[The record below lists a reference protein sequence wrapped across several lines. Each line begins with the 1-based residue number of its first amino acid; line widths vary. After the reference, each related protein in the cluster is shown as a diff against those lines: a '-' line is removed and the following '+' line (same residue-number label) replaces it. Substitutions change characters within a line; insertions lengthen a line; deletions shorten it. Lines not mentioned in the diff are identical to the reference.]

1 MAVTMVEDDAIGAV
15 RTSEGTADGF
25 LVGKWL
31 IRTLLE
37 THCALEH
44 GQNLRKPHKQV
55 RDSDR
60 DRAMAGELDSP
71 ADSRWRNCAAV
82 GTSSA
87 AVKAIPV

>member
-1 MAVTMVEDDAIGAV
+1 MAVTMGEDDAIGAV
-15 RTSEGTADGF
+15 RTREGTADGF

-31 IRTLLE
+31 IRMLLGM
-37 THCALEH
+37 HCALEH

-71 ADSRWRNCAAV
+71 ADSRWGICVTN

-87 AVKAIPV
+87 AIKAIPG

>member
-1 MAVTMVEDDAIGAV
+1 MGEDDATGAV
-15 RTSEGTADGF
+15 RTREGTADGF

-31 IRTLLE
+31 IRTLLG

-60 DRAMAGELDSP
+60 DRDRARAGELDSP
-71 ADSRWRNCAAV
+71 ADSRCGVCVAV

-87 AVKAIPV
+87 AIKAIPG